1 MGGKAKTPLS
11 EREQREFARS
21 MTTSA
26 IKMGIMIMLDSV
38 ANKIAGR
45 LGDASAARLKA
56 QLDAAMAPKKS
67 PKKSRRQKKRERREV
82 QHLGPSRQ
90 VKS

>member
-1 MGGKAKTPLS
+1 MGGKAKTPA
-11 EREQREFARS
+11 RDKGQQEFVRS

-38 ANKIAGR
+38 ANKIAGHMSDER
-45 LGDASAARLKA
+45 GARLKA
-56 QLDAAMAPKKS
+56 QLDAVNTPKR
-67 PKKSRRQKKRERREV
+67 SRRQRKRGRRDE

-90 VKS
+90 AKD

>member
-1 MGGKAKTPLS
+1 MGAKAKTPQS
-11 EREQREFARS
+11 DKEQREFARS
-21 MTTSA
+21 MTTNA

-45 LGDASAARLKA
+45 LSDASAARLKA
-56 QLDAAMAPKKS
+56 QLDAAKS
-67 PKKSRRQKKRERREV
+67 PKKSRRQKKRERRDV